1 MTDVDA
7 RSPGVS
13 IVLPCHDEE
22 ATVLGAVGA
31 AHDVGRRTHQRFEV
45 IVVDDGSTDA
55 TPAVAAEAAA
65 RFDGVRVVSH
75 VRTRGYG
82 AALRTGLAAARL
94 PYVLLVDGELD
105 IEPAELGRFVAHAGE
120 ADLLVGYR
128 VDGHGR
134 STLRWPSRVRSRV
147 ARALFGLPVRD
158 PDCPVKLIRRDVLAG
173 VELSSANATVG
184 TELVARCL
192 RAGASVR
199 ELGVA
204 TRRRASTR
212 GRERRYGTV
221 RELLELRHVLGS

>member
-1 MTDVDA
+1 M
-7 RSPGVS
+7 
-13 IVLPCHDEE
+13 LPCHDEE
-22 ATVLGAVGA
+22 ATVLGAVGV
-31 AHDVGRRTHQRFEV
+31 AHDAGRRTHLRFEV

-105 IEPAELGRFVAHAGE
+105 VEPAELGRFVAHAGE

-134 STLRWPSRVRSRV
+134 SILRWPSRVRSRL
-147 ARALFGLPVRD
+147 ARVLFGLPVRD

-173 VELSSANATVG
+173 VELSSENATLG

-192 RAGASVR
+192 RAGVSVR
-199 ELGVA
+199 ELAVA
-204 TRRRASTR
+204 TRRRGAVR

-221 RELLELRHVLGS
+221 RELLALRHVLGS